1 LLWTPLPNSSTLL
14 LLKIFNLLNSWIPWE
29 HCYQEH
35 PSIKYEIPS
44 GSLNLVLLETHRPN
58 TLDKKNPLLFPWS
71 LMLHQLQNFA
81 PSNSLNTTF
90 LVEFSILTI
99 TFKLREVFLLVGEKK
114 RVMREYMKNM
124 WKSIRWYIW
133 CAKNR
138 VSLDSFSMKKTLHEY
153 IHRTSWFES

>member
-1 LLWTPLPNSSTLL
+1 MNSFAQFFNSLAIEDFQPPKLVDSLRTLL
-14 LLKIFNLLNSWIPWE
+14 PRTSFKS
-29 HCYQEH
+29 
-35 PSIKYEIPS
+35 SIKYEIPS

-124 WKSIRWYIW
+124 WISIRWYIW

-138 VSLDSFSMKKTLHEY
+138 VSLDSFSMKKTN
-153 IHRTSWFES
+153 TSWIYS